1 MRRRLLAP
9 LLLVAAAV
17 VARAED
23 MKVAEALKALLD
35 NALEVRISARILPAN
50 AVANAEKEAW
60 TAESTRL
67 TIPGRSVKVRL
78 EGDNVQIYLVCTPY
92 KQENGDVLLLSQGQV
107 WFTEPP
113 EKNAKYF
120 STFYSIPVSYGEKV
134 LYFPLGVSDAD
145 AQDQGY
151 FNIELEIV
159 IVPYEKEESP

>member
-1 MRRRLLAP
+1 MMRRRLVAP
-9 LLLVAAAV
+9 LLLAAAAV

-23 MKVAEALKALLD
+23 MKVADALKALLD
-35 NALEVRISARILPAN
+35 NALEVRISARILP
-50 AVANAEKEAW
+50 ANAEKEAW

-92 KQENGDVLLLSQGQV
+92 RQENGDMLLVSQGQV

-113 EKNAKYF
+113 EKTAKYF
-120 STFYSIPVSYGEKV
+120 STFSSIPVSYGEKV
-134 LYFPLGVSDAD
+134 LFFPLGMSDPAV
-145 AQDQGY
+145 QDPGY

-159 IVPYEKEESP
+159 IVPYEKEESQ

>member
-1 MRRRLLAP
+1 MRRRLVAP
-9 LLLVAAAV
+9 LLLAAAAV

-23 MKVAEALKALLD
+23 MKVADALKALLD
-35 NALEVRISARILPAN
+35 NALEVRISARILP
-50 AVANAEKEAW
+50 ANAEKEAW

-92 KQENGDVLLLSQGQV
+92 RQENGDMLLVSQGQV

-113 EKNAKYF
+113 EKTAKYF
-120 STFYSIPVSYGEKV
+120 STFSSIPVSYGEKV
-134 LYFPLGVSDAD
+134 LFFPLGMSDPAV
-145 AQDQGY
+145 QDPGY

-159 IVPYEKEESP
+159 IVPYEKEESQ

>member
-1 MRRRLLAP
+1 MMRRRLIAP
-9 LLLVAAAV
+9 LLLAAAAV
-17 VARAED
+17 AVRAED
-23 MKVAEALKALLD
+23 LNITEALQALLD
-35 NALEVRISARILPAN
+35 NALEVRISARIFPAE
-50 AVANAEKEAW
+50 AEKEPW

-78 EGDNVQIYLVCTPY
+78 EGDNVQIYLICTPY
-92 KQENGDVLLLSQGQV
+92 VQENGEVLLLSQGQV

-134 LYFPLGVSDAD
+134 LYFPLGVSDAAAKD
-145 AQDQGY
+145 QDY

-159 IVPYEKEESP
+159 IVPYTKEEPQ